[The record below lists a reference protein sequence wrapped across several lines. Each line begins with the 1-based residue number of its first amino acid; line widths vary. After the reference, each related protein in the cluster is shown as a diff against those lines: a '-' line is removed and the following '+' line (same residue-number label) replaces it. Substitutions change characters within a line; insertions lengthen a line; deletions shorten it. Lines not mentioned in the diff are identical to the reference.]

1 MSKKIRIGV
10 MGCAAI
16 AERSIIPAIQKLSDK
31 FELVCIASRSENKAL
46 QFSKQFSC
54 KPVFGYEKLLN
65 EDIDAIYLPL
75 PTGLHDEWIMKAL
88 LKGKHVYAEKSITF
102 TFDSANEMVNLS
114 KKSDLALMEGYMFQ
128 YHPQHNI
135 VKSMISDG
143 EIGELRCFR
152 SSFCFPPLGD
162 NNFRYDSKIGGG
174 VLYDAAGYPLRAA
187 HFILGLDFEVTSAAL
202 HTDKK
207 IGTEIYGSAFL
218 KNKKGLGAQI
228 TFGFDNYYQ
237 CNYEILGSNGK
248 ITVNRAFTPGANF
261 SPTIIVEK
269 NGEEEKIL
277 TVEPCNHFEKS
288 MSEFYRIINKKEDR
302 NKHYNEILI
311 QSESL
316 ELIKKYGLEE

>member
-1 MSKKIRIGV
+1 

-31 FELVCIASRSENKAL
+31 FELVCIASRTEDKAL

-54 KPVFGYEKLLN
+54 KAIFGYEKLLN

-88 LKGKHVYAEKSITF
+88 EKGKHVYAEKSITY
-102 TFDSANEMVNLS
+102 TFESANEMVNLS
-114 KKSDLALMEGYMFQ
+114 KKSNLALMEGYMFQ
-128 YHPQHNI
+128 YHPQHDI

-162 NNFRYDSKIGGG
+162 DNFRYDNKIGGG

-187 HFILGLDFEVTSAAL
+187 HFILGSNFKVTSAAL
-202 HTDKK
+202 YKDKNF
-207 IGTEIYGSAFL
+207 GTEIYGSAFL
-218 KNKKGLGAQI
+218 KNNNGMGAQI

-248 ITVNRAFTPGANF
+248 ITVNRAFTPGPNF
-261 SPTIIVEK
+261 SPTILVEK
-269 NGEEEKIL
+269 NGEENKLIEIG
-277 TVEPCNHFEKS
+277 PSNHFENS
-288 MSEFYRIINKKEDR
+288 MSEFHRIINVKEAR
-302 NKHYNEILI
+302 GKHYNEILI
-311 QSESL
+311 QSRSL
-316 ELIKKYGLEE
+316 ELIKEFGIKKT